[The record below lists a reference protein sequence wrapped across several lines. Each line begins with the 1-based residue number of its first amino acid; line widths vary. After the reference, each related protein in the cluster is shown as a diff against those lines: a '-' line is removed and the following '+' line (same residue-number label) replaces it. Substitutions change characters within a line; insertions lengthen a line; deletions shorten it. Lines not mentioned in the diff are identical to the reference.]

1 LALEEDE
8 MRRTILIAAV
18 AAGLLA
24 AVLFAGTLRE
34 AAVAAPSPEAERLAS
49 QGLELQ
55 QRARVTGNPALYP
68 RVERTLRDALELDER
83 NAVALRGL
91 AALAAGRHRFAES
104 LELARTAQRLEP
116 QVAAVYGLIGDASL
130 ELGHYRQAFA
140 AFDRM
145 AALKPSAAAYA
156 RVSYARELRGDL
168 AGALEA
174 MELAIDAAAVG
185 EPAAWSRTLTG
196 RLLLSLNR
204 VDEADIRFREAL
216 AFVDGYP
223 QALAGRG
230 DVALARGDEATAIA
244 LYRRAATGSPIP
256 DLHGTLG
263 DLLAGAERRGEAER
277 AWQRAEQLERL
288 FARHGGRNLLET
300 AEFDLNHDR
309 NIRSAL
315 DRARR
320 GQAERP
326 SVEGDHVLAWAL
338 YKNGLCAEART
349 VSLRSFRL
357 GTLDVDGLYHHA
369 LIERCLGNGEE
380 AKRYVE
386 RVEALAPG
394 YLETAPSARRLASP
408 R

>member
-1 LALEEDE
+1 

-24 AVLFAGTLRE
+24 AVLFGGTLRE
-34 AAVAAPSPEAERLAS
+34 AAVAAPVPEAERLAA
-49 QGLELQ
+49 QGLVLQ
-55 QRARVTGNPALYP
+55 QRARVTGNPELYP
-68 RVERTLRDALELDER
+68 RADRTLRRALALDED
-83 NAVALRGL
+83 NAGALRGL
-91 AALAAGRHRFAES
+91 SALAAGRHRFAES
-104 LELARTAQRLEP
+104 LELARRAQELEP

-130 ELGHYRQAFA
+130 ELGRYRDAFA

-156 RVSYARELRGDL
+156 RVSYARQLRGDR
-168 AGALEA
+168 AGALDA

-185 EPAAWSRTLTG
+185 EPAAWSRTLAG
-196 RLLLSLNR
+196 NLLLSMNR
-204 VDEADIRFREAL
+204 VDEAEIRFREAL
-216 AFVDGYP
+216 AFVGGYP
-223 QALAGRG
+223 RALAGRG
-230 DVALARGDEATAIA
+230 DVAVARGHDEQAIA
-244 LYRRAATGSPIP
+244 FYRRAATGSPVP

-263 DLLAGAERRGEAER
+263 DLLDRDGQRKDAAKS
-277 AWQRAEQLERL
+277 WKRAEELERL
-288 FARHGGRNLLET
+288 FARNGGRNLLET

-320 GQAERP
+320 GRAERP

-338 YKNGLCAEART
+338 YKNGLCAEARR

-357 GTLDVDGLYHHA
+357 GTLDVDGFYHHA
-369 LIERCLGNGEE
+369 LIESCLGNE
-380 AKRYVE
+380 AAAARYLA
-386 RVEALAPG
+386 RVESLVPG
-394 YLETAPSARRLASP
+394 YLATARSARRLAPP